1 MVRDPGDDL
10 MEPGADLA
18 RRVGLRL
25 RQRRTDR
32 GHTLSETAKQASVSV
47 SYLSA
52 IENGNNL
59 PSLPILAR
67 LVGALGLSLNE
78 LLHDVGESDIT
89 GGSIEPSH
97 RGVKPLSQRGMQLT
111 VVAVS
116 KRPGKSYPAPVE
128 LHNAEVL
135 IHVRSGELEI
145 TIDGSVYV
153 LLEGDSLDAEAPGE
167 VTYRVVG
174 LEPSLSIWAAAR
186 SPSLDGR

>member
-97 RGVKPLSQRGMQLT
+97 RGVPRTTMSRET
-111 VVAVS
+111 S
-116 KRPGKSYPAPVE
+116 SGKDFSNSE
-128 LHNAEVL
+128 KKW
-135 IHVRSGELEI
+135 RSLGRRRNGGLRI
-145 TIDGSVYV
+145 GSS
-153 LLEGDSLDAEAPGE
+153 GC
-167 VTYRVVG
+167 R
-174 LEPSLSIWAAAR
+174 R
-186 SPSLDGR
+186 

>member
-1 MVRDPGDDL
+1 
-10 MEPGADLA
+10 METGADLA

-25 RQRRTDR
+25 RQRRTELDR
-32 GHTLSETAKQASVSV
+32 TLSETAKLADVSV

-67 LVGALGLSLNE
+67 LVNALGVSLNE
-78 LLHDVGESDIT
+78 LLLDIGESDVAK
-89 GGSIEPSH
+89 GSIDPSH
-97 RGVKPLSQRGMQLT
+97 RGEAKLSQTGMQLT

-116 KRPGKSYPAPVE
+116 SDPGTSFAAPVE
-128 LHNAEVL
+128 LADAEVF
-135 IHVRSGELEI
+135 IHLRTGELEV

-153 LLEGDSLDAEAPGE
+153 LLEGDSLDTEAPVEITCQALGS
-167 VTYRVVG
+167 
-174 LEPSLSIWAAAR
+174 EPSVSIWAAAK